1 MLCFPF
7 GVAWFS
13 PAAPTPRYAAAGLSC
28 QKSCNSCTFKQMFA
42 AFFPHFSR
50 SLEFLPALHA
60 LQHSMHG
67 LDCFVKGQCTRT
79 TFALARTATVSLQ
92 YIEPVEGVGNGTCRY
107 MSVRDL
113 VME

>member
-1 MLCFPF
+1 
-7 GVAWFS
+7 
-13 PAAPTPRYAAAGLSC
+13 
-28 QKSCNSCTFKQMFA
+28 MFA
-42 AFFPHFSR
+42 RLFFPHFSR

-79 TFALARTATVSLQ
+79 TFALARTASVSLQ
-92 YIEPVEGVGNGTCRY
+92 YIEPVEGVGNEWD

-113 VME
+113 VMEYMPK